1 LFAFGFAIM
10 QFPYSQENA
19 ASSTTAD
26 SDSSR
31 KESNTTI
38 KIIDLKFR
46 TVSKSTKDREEE
58 DGSETKIIGK
68 LL

>member
-1 LFAFGFAIM
+1 VEVDAPKTSIDVLFMEIVKA
-10 QFPYSQENA
+10 
-19 ASSTTAD
+19 
-26 SDSSR
+26 
-31 KESNTTI
+31 KL
-38 KIIDLKFR
+38 DLKFR